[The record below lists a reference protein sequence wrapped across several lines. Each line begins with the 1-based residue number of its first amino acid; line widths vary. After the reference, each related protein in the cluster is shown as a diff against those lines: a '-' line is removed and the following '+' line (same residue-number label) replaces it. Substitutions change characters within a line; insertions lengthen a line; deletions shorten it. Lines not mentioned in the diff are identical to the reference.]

1 MKKNNE
7 KIVTYKTITAV
18 QLANALES
26 YRAIEGWRW
35 KSKLRSN
42 WMYGGYDRAHREYEW
57 VLQRFRNE
65 GGIDFIDAVKS
76 KDSSEVIQNL
86 WNKEILLGHLEY
98 ADCII
103 VDGSPL
109 LSSWE
114 VTDNGELHYSFI
126 PDENSEA
133 EEYEIE
139 ISKAISVKLNEDNS
153 WEVTD
158 SMGQSTI
165 QCYKLNALS
174 VAGW

>member
-1 MKKNNE
+1 MKKVV
-7 KIVTYKTITAV
+7 IHKTITGA
-18 QLANALES
+18 QLANAIDS
-26 YRAIEGWRW
+26 YRKVEGWRW
-35 KSKLRSN
+35 KSKLREN
-42 WMYGGYDRAHREYEW
+42 WFNGGYDRSHREYEW

-65 GGIDFIDAVKS
+65 EGLDILDRIKA
-76 KDSSEVIQNL
+76 KDSAEAIQML
-86 WNKEILLGHLEY
+86 WNKEILLDHLGY

-114 VTDNGELHYSFI
+114 VTDNGELHYGFV
-126 PDENSEA
+126 PDENCDA

-139 ISKAISVKLNEDNS
+139 ITKAVSVKLNEDNS

-165 QCYKLNALS
+165 QCYKLDTLS
-174 VAGW
+174 VVGW